1 MKKFLSLLVVILFAA
16 IGAYSQAPGIFNY
29 QGVARNSVGNVLV
42 NKSIALRL
50 TIRDLTPGGT
60 IVYQEVRGATTNPFG
75 LFNAQVGDAG
85 ATSTVGTIAGVPWGV
100 GKKYIQVEIDPNGGS
115 TFINIGTAQIA
126 SVPYSLYTT
135 LAGDLVLPFNKTQA
149 DAGTLFKITNSAN
162 GSGSTSLE
170 GLTNSLASNVSA
182 IIGTV
187 TSNSPGSFSAG
198 IRGINNGNAG
208 FGIGV
213 WGSQNG
219 TGWGVYGTTPGG
231 IGVYGLSTT
240 GTGTQGTST
249 SGNGVAGTSTSGI
262 GVYGTSNTGN
272 AGRFENTNAANGA
285 DALQAI
291 TNGTNSSW
299 ALRATST
306 GAQGAGIF
314 TYNNAGGS
322 ANALRVTNNGSGA
335 AISATASN
343 SGSAGLFNNTNA
355 GNTSSTVVVTSN
367 STTGVGLQVNQ
378 TGTSQVSAV
387 YGNISTTAAGSAGI
401 SGADFSSGGASGI
414 ELRTYGVVGQTGT
427 TGIGVG
433 AYANSGGTAL
443 RAFGGGL
450 TGYSLQSNGRV
461 QLAGIGENLNW
472 ILRSDAAGNATWAN
486 PAVLL
491 GPLFWSTTGNTG
503 TVDGTNFI
511 GNIDNVPFNIRVN
524 NQKAGRLDQSRNNTF
539 YGLES
544 GSANYTTAGIEN
556 TGIGVNALFTN
567 TTGNNNTA
575 IGSGILYKNTT
586 GSDNTGSG
594 RFALYNNTTGGNNSA
609 HGREALISN
618 TTGSFNT
625 GDGWDALYSN
635 TTGSNNSATGAFALV
650 SNTTGSNNSALG
662 TSADVASGALT
673 NATAIGWKAQ
683 VSTSNSL
690 VLGSINGVNTSLVDV
705 NVGIGTTAPAHRLHV
720 VQNGNVSAGFFDN
733 TNAANNAPTVV
744 INTNGTSATALS
756 VRGPGI
762 WGSAMGITN
771 TTSGM
776 EWRTSVNGTTYT
788 VTKVPGSTFSP
799 LQMFSTGGLD
809 FSASSGTSIMRLLD
823 NGNVGVGN
831 VAPIS
836 RLHVSQG
843 APGAVTIQDGTQGV
857 GKLFFDNGAG
867 VGTGI
872 WSTPAAAGLVSGTGV
887 ATRVAFWNSA
897 STISSNANLYWD
909 DVNSRLGVGTAA
921 PAYPLDVVHGGATG
935 AHIAST
941 ASFSVVDI
949 DANSGDA
956 ALRFQKAGV
965 GRWNTRN
972 RPADDYYEI
981 FELGGGG
988 SRFVIQD
995 ATGWVGI
1002 GGPGATAAP
1011 AYQLDVEN
1019 GGATGIRSK
1028 SNASFSVVDIDAFSG
1043 DAALRFQKAGVGQW
1057 NTRNR
1062 PADNYYEIFE
1072 LGGGGS
1078 RMVIQDGTGWVGI
1091 GGPGATAA
1099 PAYQLDVEH
1108 GGATGIR
1115 SKSNASFSVVDIDAA
1130 SGDAAL
1136 RFQSAGVG
1144 QWNTRNRPGD
1154 NYYEWF
1160 ELGGG
1165 GSRMAIQD
1173 GTGNVG
1179 IGTTGAG
1186 IAYRLDVQHGGA
1198 TGIRSQSTA
1207 SFSVVDIDAASGDAA
1222 LRFQF
1227 AGVGQWNTRNRP
1239 GDNYYEI
1246 FELGGGG
1253 SRMAIQDGTGNVGIG
1268 TTGAGI
1274 AYRLD
1279 VQHGGAT
1286 GIRSQSTASFSV
1298 VDIDAASG
1306 DAALRYQRAGVGK
1319 WNVRN
1324 EPVADDYQVFELGG
1338 GGERM
1343 RIQRGS
1349 GNVGINQPVPAY
1361 KLDVNHGGATG
1372 IRVQSSASFSVLD
1385 IDGFSGDA
1393 ALRFIRAGVNKWN
1406 TRNEPVFDDYQIFE
1420 LGGGGERMRIKR
1432 GTGFVGI
1439 NIAAPSTQLEVVGTI
1454 TGTVKAFTID
1464 HPLDPANKT
1473 LRHIS
1478 IESPEAL
1485 DVYSG
1490 NIVTDASGK
1499 AVVDLPLYFEALNKD
1514 FRYQLTVIGAFAQ
1527 AIISKEIVNN
1537 KFEVATNQPNVKVS
1551 WQVQGVRNDPYMKNT
1566 FDLKME
1572 EDKPASIK
1580 GKYYHPESYGL
1591 PQSMGVNSTSDTKG
1605 SSTEN
1610 VQVSPAKV
1618 AQSEVIK
1625 GSSLEQTKIT
1635 PSTNKAVDKSG
1646 SVEDIK
1652 LPKVENKPV
1661 DNSGS
1666 VAPKTEVN
1674 KTVVKP
1680 VEVKGTSLEEK
1691 PVKAVEEKKKL
1702 VVPESTKTD

>member
-1 MKKFLSLLVVILFAA
+1 MKKLLSILAVMLLGA
-16 IGAYSQAPGIFNY
+16 ITTMAQNPSPGIFNY

-42 NKSIALRL
+42 NQSIALRL
-50 TIRDLTPGGT
+50 TIHDGAVAGPV
-60 IVYQEVRGATTNPFG
+60 IYQEVRGVTTNPFG
-75 LFNAQVGDAG
+75 LFNAQVGSPG
-85 ATSTVGTIAGVPWGV
+85 FTSQVGTIAGITWGGV
-100 GKKYIQVEIDPNGGS
+100 TTNKFIQVEIDPSGGS

-126 SVPYSLYTT
+126 SVPYSLYTS
-135 LAGDLVLPFNKTQA
+135 LANDLVLPFIRTQS
-149 DAGTLFKITNSAN
+149 DAGPLFKLTNSAN
-162 GSGSTSLE
+162 GAGSTAYE
-170 GLTNSLASNVSA
+170 GLTNSLANNVSA

-187 TSNSPGSFSAG
+187 TTASAGSFSAG
-198 IRGINNGNAG
+198 IKGINNGNAG
-208 FGIGV
+208 NGIGV
-213 WGSQNG
+213 WGTQNG

-240 GTGTQGTST
+240 GTGAQGTST

-262 GVYGTSNTGN
+262 GVYGTSSTGN

-285 DALQAI
+285 DALQAS

-314 TYNNAGGS
+314 VYNNAGGS

-335 AISATASN
+335 AVSAMATN
-343 SGSAGLFNNTNA
+343 SGSAGTFTNTNA
-355 GNTSSTVVVTSN
+355 GNGSSTVVVTSN
-367 STTGVGLQVNQ
+367 STNGVGLQVNQ

-387 YGNISTTAAGSAGI
+387 YGNISTTAPASAGI

-433 AYANSGGTAL
+433 GYANTGGTAL
-443 RAFGGGL
+443 RGFGGGP
-450 TGYSLQSNGRV
+450 TGYALTTTGGRV
-461 QLAGIGENLNW
+461 QFAGIGESLNW
-472 ILRSDAAGNATWAN
+472 ILRSDAVGNATWVN

-491 GPLFWSTTGNTG
+491 APLFWSTTGNTG

-524 NQKAGRLDQSRNNTF
+524 NQKAGRLDQQRDNTF
-539 YGLES
+539 YGIES
-544 GSANYTTAGIEN
+544 GSANYTTVGREN
-556 TGIGVNALFTN
+556 TGIGVNALNRN
-567 TTGNNNTA
+567 TTGNNNTG
-575 IGSGILYKNTT
+575 IGSDVLYFNTIGT
-586 GSDNTGSG
+586 DNTGTG
-594 RFALYNNTTGGNNSA
+594 RQALYNNISGSNNTA

-625 GDGWDALYSN
+625 ASGWDALYSSTTGSFNTGDGYFALVTN
-635 TTGSNNSATGAFALV
+635 TTGSRNTGV
-650 SNTTGSNNSALG
+650 GSQ
-662 TSADVASGALT
+662 ADVASVALT
-673 NATAIGWKAQ
+673 NATAIGANAQ

-690 VLGSINGVNTSLVDV
+690 VLGSINGVNLGTADV

-720 VQNGNVSAGFFDN
+720 VQTGNVSAGFFSN
-733 TNAANNAPTVV
+733 TNAANNASTVS

-756 VRGPGI
+756 ISGPGI

-788 VTKVPGSTFSP
+788 VTKIPGSTFSP

-809 FSASSGTSIMRLLD
+809 FSNSASTSIMRLLD
-823 NGNVGVGN
+823 NGNVGVGT
-831 VAPIS
+831 VGPIT

-843 APGAVTIQDGTQGV
+843 AAGAVTIQDGTQGV
-857 GKLFFDNGAG
+857 GRLFFDNGAG

-872 WSTPAAAGLVSGTGV
+872 WSTPAAAGLVSGSGV

-897 STISSNANLYWD
+897 STISHNADLYWD
-909 DVNSRLGVGTAA
+909 DVNSRLGVGTSA
-921 PAYPLDVVHGGATG
+921 PAYRLDVIHGGATG

-949 DANSGDA
+949 DAASGDA
-956 ALRFQKAGV
+956 ALRFQDNGV

-1011 AYQLDVEN
+1011 AYQLDVEHA
-1019 GGATGIRSK
+1019 GATGIRSK
-1028 SNASFSVVDIDAFSG
+1028 SNASFSVVDIDAASG

-1062 PADNYYEIFE
+1062 PADDYYEIFE

-1078 RMVIQDGTGWVGI
+1078 RMVIQNATGWVGI
-1091 GGPGATAA
+1091 GGPGAVAA

-1136 RFQSAGVG
+1136 RFQFAGVG

-1207 SFSVVDIDAASGDAA
+1207 SFSVVDIDAS
-1222 LRFQF
+1222 
-1227 AGVGQWNTRNRP
+1227 
-1239 GDNYYEI
+1239 
-1246 FELGGGG
+1246 
-1253 SRMAIQDGTGNVGIG
+1253 
-1268 TTGAGI
+1268 
-1274 AYRLD
+1274 
-1279 VQHGGAT
+1279 
-1286 GIRSQSTASFSV
+1286 
-1298 VDIDAASG
+1298 SG
-1306 DAALRYQRAGVGK
+1306 DAALRYQKAGVGK

-1324 EPVADDYQVFELGG
+1324 EPVADDYQIFELGG

-1349 GNVGINQPVPAY
+1349 GNVGINQPAPSY
-1361 KLDVNHGGATG
+1361 KLDVLHGGATG
-1372 IRVQSSASFSVLD
+1372 LRVQSSGSFSVVD
-1385 IDGFSGDA
+1385 IDGSSGDA
-1393 ALRFIRAGVNKWN
+1393 ALRFVRAGVNKWN

-1432 GTGFVGI
+1432 GSGFVGI
-1439 NIAAPSTQLEVVGTI
+1439 NNSAPSTQLEVTGTI

-1499 AVVDLPLYFEALNKD
+1499 AVVNLPLYFEALNID

-1527 AIISKEIVNN
+1527 AIISKEIANN
-1537 KFEVATNQPNVKVS
+1537 KFEIATNQPNVKVS

-1591 PQSMGVNSTSDTKG
+1591 PQSMGVNSIDTKG
-1605 SSTEN
+1605 GSIEN
-1610 VQVSPAKV
+1610 VQVSPAKTV
-1618 AQSEVIK
+1618 KPEEIK
-1625 GSSLEQTKIT
+1625 GSSLEQPKIT

-1646 SVEDIK
+1646 SVGDVQ
-1652 LPKVENKPV
+1652 PAKVVAKPV

-1674 KTVVKP
+1674 KAEVKP

-1691 PVKAVEEKKKL
+1691 PVKAAEEKKKST
-1702 VVPESTKTD
+1702 VPESTKTD